1 MHSSETAALLIL
13 TNRRAQRFCTIARA
27 EALDALFRGCRV
39 SAPAKL
45 ANART
50 PATRRALFHRGSRQA
65 CSICLRSN
73 CYGSMDQLEF
83 ETIKFQLQQENER
96 LTLREEQAD
105 GLINE
110 TSSSDIKRFYDSL
123 APYSAGALSLSI
135 TLIGSYVGSN
145 AQILK
150 SMSILGVGGFT
161 WLLISWLFLTTSLIL
176 SIGHRELT
184 SYYANARGKEIL
196 LEARHSMNTLILA
209 AIDKGFPAIPV
220 NSKTPEDVQKQTAL
234 IATQVTTAKKGR
246 KRYERGTTLA
256 RFIIGL
262 SFVMG
267 IILLATFSAALIY
280 YTALIAT

>member
-1 MHSSETAALLIL
+1 
-13 TNRRAQRFCTIARA
+13 
-27 EALDALFRGCRV
+27 
-39 SAPAKL
+39 
-45 ANART
+45 
-50 PATRRALFHRGSRQA
+50 
-65 CSICLRSN
+65 
-73 CYGSMDQLEF
+73 MDQLEF